1 MYYAVIMAGGSGTR
15 LWPLSRRHYP
25 KQALKLVGE
34 KTMFQYAV
42 ERIRPIFPPE
52 QILVVTQA
60 MHAAIL
66 MEQVPELPAENFI
79 LEPEGRGTAPAI
91 GLAAIHLAD
100 HDPEAYMAILT
111 ADHFITQK
119 QSVSVRF

>member
-1 MYYAVIMAGGSGTR
+1 
-15 LWPLSRRHYP
+15 
-25 KQALKLVGE
+25 
-34 KTMFQYAV
+34 MFQYAV

-52 QILVVTQA
+52 QILVITQV

-66 MEQVPELPAENFI
+66 MEQVPELPAENYI

-111 ADHFITQK
+111 ADHFITETK
-119 QSVSVRF
+119 RFCEVLAAAEKVAAADW